1 MGVAGVVT
9 GYDDEITAGTAQV
22 LIDLRDVGYCE
33 GKLGCARE
41 VNNLIVKAGIPRS
54 TVKTIFLEEDWNLEI
69 PMIQVG
75 NMDNLSIVMGLPKR
89 VQAATPVTVSDAET
103 YTFAN
108 RAGTPFQAIAITH
121 SGQRAYNLS
130 SVVVTNT
137 AGSVTYDVDD
147 DYIVDA
153 ETGLIYRNPSA
164 SSAITAGQS
173 VKVTYHYTPAAYE
186 EILLGKNTLLESHRV
201 DYIHTA
207 PDGWLLHYC
216 FWKCQG
222 DGSIDISFD
231 SGASAPMV
239 ALGKLKAQNDQAN
252 HPSSST
258 QGPTGFIRYI
268 SADEAEAYLATIE
281 VIE

>member
-89 VQAATPVTVSDAET
+89 VQDATPVTVSAAET
-103 YTFAN
+103 YTFAD
-108 RAGTPFQAIAITH
+108 RAGSPFQAIAITH
-121 SGQRAYNLS
+121 SGQRAFNLS
-130 SVVVTNT
+130 TVVVKDEATGLT
-137 AGSVTYDVDD
+137 TYDDGD
-147 DYIVDA
+147 DYIYESA
-153 ETGLIYRNPSA
+153 TGLIYRIPNG
-164 SSAITAGQS
+164 AIAEDGQ
-173 VKVTYHYTPAAYE
+173 VKVTYHYTPVAYE

-268 SADEAEAYLATIE
+268 PAEQAEAYLATIE

>member
-89 VQAATPVTVSDAET
+89 VQDATPVTVSAAQT
-103 YTFAN
+103 YTFAD
-108 RAGTPFQAIAITH
+108 RAGTPFQAIALSH
-121 SGQRAYNLS
+121 NGQRAFNLS
-130 SVVVTNT
+130 SVVVK
-137 AGSVTYDVDD
+137 DVDD
-147 DYIVDA
+147 SPTYTVGDDYVVHA
-153 ETGLIYRNPSA
+153 ETGLIFRNPSG
-164 SSAITAGQS
+164 AIAEDAQ
-173 VKVTYHYTPAAYE
+173 VHVTYHYTPVAYE

-268 SADEAEAYLATIE
+268 PAEQAEDYLATIE